1 MLLGRSASGI
11 ASPAFLWLV
20 RLIAVSAVVLVP
32 WAAYLALSLPASVS
46 ARHWPVAWA
55 GLDVVMAAGLAAT
68 AWLAVRRDRRTAFP
82 AVSTATLFLVDAWFD
97 VCTAP
102 AGRLPGAGAGRHVR
116 RGRGGRRVPGAHG
129 RRLAC
134 PCVGGTAG
142 RCPVSRRA
150 LAAAGASAAAAAAAA
165 AWWYTD
171 SAPYPYAQRGL
182 LDLPLPFLTNR
193 RLDALLGIRPG
204 ERVLEIGPGTGLQA
218 LHVAGLLGSEG
229 RLDVID
235 IQGEM
240 LEHVMRRARAAG
252 ITSVAAAQADARQLP
267 FPGATFDA
275 AYLVTV
281 LGEIPDP
288 AAAVRELRRVLK
300 PTGRLVVGEFLD
312 RHYVPVVDLLRYGNA
327 AGLELSGRLGP
338 PLAYLARLRP
348 DRSPASPQDPGQKSG
363 WQKAALLHPP
373 AS

>member
-1 MLLGRSASGI
+1 MSRRS
-11 ASPAFLWLV
+11 
-20 RLIAVSAVVLVP
+20 
-32 WAAYLALSLPASVS
+32 
-46 ARHWPVAWA
+46 
-55 GLDVVMAAGLAAT
+55 
-68 AWLAVRRDRRTAFP
+68 LAV
-82 AVSTATLFLVDAWFD
+82 
-97 VCTAP
+97 
-102 AGRLPGAGAGRHVR
+102 
-116 RGRGGRRVPGAHG
+116 
-129 RRLAC
+129 
-134 PCVGGTAG
+134 
-142 RCPVSRRA
+142 
-150 LAAAGASAAAAAAAA
+150 AGASAAAAAAAA

-171 SAPYPYAQRGL
+171 SAPYPYAQRKI

-229 RLDVID
+229 RLDIID
-235 IQGEM
+235 IQEQM
-240 LEHVMRRARAAG
+240 LDHVMSRAQAAG
-252 ITSVAAAQADARQLP
+252 ITSITAAKADARQLP

-312 RHYVPVVDLLRYGNA
+312 RHYVPIVDLLSYANA

-348 DRSPASPQDPGQKSG
+348 DRSLAG
-363 WQKAALLHPP
+363 
-373 AS
+373 